1 MAAMTATPT
10 PAATPTL
17 SRRHA
22 AGTASA
28 RGLLFTVLGEFVL
41 PGGGTAWTSAFIDL
55 LGRLGVE
62 QKATRQAL
70 MRTAADGWLAS
81 ERVGRRTC
89 WRLTPAAQRL
99 LSDGAQRIYSFTGAA
114 TGWDGRW
121 VLVLARTS
129 ESERPT
135 RHVLRTRLS
144 WAGLGNPSPGIWI
157 GPHPERV
164 DEVEQVLTDA
174 GVPDAQVFVGEHRG
188 FGNLRAM
195 VRQAWDLDGIE
206 RGYEQFVASFGRR
219 AGDHPLVD
227 VTSLVHT
234 WRGFPF
240 TDPALPETLLPTPWL
255 GVEAA
260 QLFARRHAA
269 WSEAAQREWTAL
281 NDPEA
286 GG

>member
-10 PAATPTL
+10 PSATPTL

-41 PGGGTAWTSAFIDL
+41 PAEGMAWTSAFIDL
-55 LGRLGVE
+55 LRRLGVE
-62 QKATRQAL
+62 PKATRQAL
-70 MRTAADGWLAS
+70 MRTAADGWLTS
-81 ERVGRRTC
+81 S
-89 WRLTPAAQRL
+89 AQRL
-99 LSDGAQRIYSFTGAA
+99 LSDGAERIYGFTGAA

-157 GPHPERV
+157 GTHPERV
-164 DEVEQVLTDA
+164 DEVERVLAEA
-174 GVPDAQVFVGEHRG
+174 GVPDAQVFVGAHQG
-188 FGNLRAM
+188 FGDLRAM
-195 VRQAWDLDGIE
+195 VRQAWDLDAIE
-206 RGYEQFVASFGRR
+206 RGYEQFVASFDRR
-219 AGDHPLVD
+219 AGGDPLVD

-255 GVEAA
+255 GVAAA

-269 WSEAAQREWTAL
+269 WSGAAARAWAAL
-281 NDPEA
+281 NDPDS
-286 GG
+286 GS